1 MSSANPRSERVESFI
16 SELDGTTSPYSVDR
30 PRFES
35 QIVTDRLMG
44 APLL

>member
-1 MSSANPRSERVESFI
+1 MSSANPRSERVESFM
-16 SELDGTTSPYSVDR
+16 SELDGTTSQYSVDR

-35 QIVTDRLMG
+35 QILTDRLMG